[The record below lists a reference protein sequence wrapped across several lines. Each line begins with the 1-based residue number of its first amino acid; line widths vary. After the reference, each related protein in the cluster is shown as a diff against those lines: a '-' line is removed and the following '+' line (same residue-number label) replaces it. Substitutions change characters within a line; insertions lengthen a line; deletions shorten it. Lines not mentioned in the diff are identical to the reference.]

1 MMQFFKIGVLS
12 SVMMLSACNAPTP
25 PSFEAAVDAHLAAI
39 VDRDLEA
46 YQNTITKTDALP
58 LIFPDGSF
66 LATRAEVDAMTK
78 DWFSNKDW
86 RMTFEPVSKVIGS
99 DLGVALVKYAYQD
112 TPEGDLRFAYLSLT
126 FQLQDGEW
134 RLVLDQNTRI
144 QITTE

>member
-1 MMQFFKIGVLS
+1 MMKLFIHAGMVGIVL
-12 SVMMLSACNAPTP
+12 LSACSAPKP

-39 VDRDLEA
+39 VDRDLDA
-46 YQNTITKTDALP
+46 YLKTITKTESLP

-66 LATRAEVDAMTK
+66 LATRAENEAMTK
-78 DWFSNKDW
+78 DWFANKDW

-99 DLGVALVKYAYQD
+99 DLAVVLVKYAYQD
-112 TPEGDLRFAYLSLT
+112 TPDGDPRYAYLALT

-144 QITTE
+144 EQPK